1 MRKDYAKTKLRPK
14 VTKSNLEV
22 DSLKDLVRR
31 VQLQEQHDEDAM
43 VGDLDDHLGE
53 ISSKSFEVE

>member
-1 MRKDYAKTKLRPK
+1 MKLKDLRF
-14 VTKSNLEV
+14 NLEV

-43 VGDLDDHLGE
+43 VGDLDDHLSE

>member
-1 MRKDYAKTKLRPK
+1 M
-14 VTKSNLEV
+14 TKSKDLSFNLEV

-43 VGDLDDHLGE
+43 IGDLDGHLGE

>member
-1 MRKDYAKTKLRPK
+1 MYKDEVEAKGLKF
-14 VTKSNLEV
+14 NLEV

-43 VGDLDDHLGE
+43 IGDLDDHLGE
-53 ISSKSFEVE
+53 ISSKSLEVV